1 MRQYSRSRSSCLDP
15 PGLSHGAGQGA
26 AGRAGG
32 RRHRTKVPAAKEIV
46 SLCEREEQ
54 RYPDSAGQTSFFSDK
69 IRKRIFKKPFKRS

>member
-54 RYPDSAGQTSFFSDK
+54 RYPDSIQLGKPVFLAIKSEKEFF
-69 IRKRIFKKPFKRS
+69 